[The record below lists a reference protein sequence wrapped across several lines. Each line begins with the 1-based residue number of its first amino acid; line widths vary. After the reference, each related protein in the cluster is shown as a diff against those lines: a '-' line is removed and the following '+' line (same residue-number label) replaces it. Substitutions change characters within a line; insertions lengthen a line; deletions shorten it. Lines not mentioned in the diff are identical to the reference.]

1 MAMPKKPSLRSFGK
15 NPLGFQE
22 GFRLHGFCVEN
33 MLQVDAK
40 ILENEEIGPQ
50 RYKMAL
56 SAPQIGRQAKPGQF
70 IHVRVS
76 GGYNPLLR
84 RPFSV
89 HRAQGQKIEI
99 LYNVVGKGTEIL
111 SGKKRGEYLDILGPL
126 GKGYRLPQK
135 KKGQVQYSSQK
146 KGQVQY
152 LKELPSATS
161 KIPDIILVAGGTG
174 VASLL
179 FLAESISVANSE
191 LSILVLI
198 GAKNRE
204 ELLCEG
210 DFRRLGCRV
219 EVATENGTRGY
230 KGLASELL
238 ENCLPLSGDR
248 PKPIVFACGPS
259 EMLKRI
265 GKISRKYRFPC
276 QVSLEERLACGVG
289 ACLGCVVKARGST
302 YTYKRVCK
310 DGPVFDAGELIWE

>member
-1 MAMPKKPSLRSFGK
+1 
-15 NPLGFQE
+15 
-22 GFRLHGFCVEN
+22 

-40 ILENEEIGPQ
+40 ILVNEGIGPQ

-76 GGYNPLLR
+76 KSFPPLLR
-84 RPFSV
+84 RPFSF
-89 HRAQGQKIEI
+89 HRVEGQKIEI
-99 LYNVVGKGTEIL
+99 LYKIVGEGTEIL
-111 SGKKRGEYLDILGPL
+111 SRKKRGEYLDILGPL
-126 GKGYRLPQK
+126 GNGYRAPQK
-135 KKGQVQYSSQK
+135 RAPQKRGQVQYSGGS
-146 KGQVQY
+146 
-152 LKELPSATS
+152 PTAPA
-161 KIPDIILVAGGTG
+161 KISDIILVAGGTG

-179 FLAESISVANSE
+179 FLAESISVANPE

-210 DFRRLGCRV
+210 DFKRLGCRV

-230 KGLASELL
+230 KGLASDLL
-238 ENCLPLSGDR
+238 EKYLPLSGDR
-248 PKPIVFACGPS
+248 SRPTVFACGPS

-265 GKISRKYRFPC
+265 GKISRKRRFPC
-276 QVSLEERLACGVG
+276 QVSLEERLGCGVG
-289 ACLGCVVKARGST
+289 ACLGCVVKAKGSN
-302 YTYKRVCK
+302 YSYKRVCK

>member
-1 MAMPKKPSLRSFGK
+1 M
-15 NPLGFQE
+15 
-22 GFRLHGFCVEN
+22 V
-33 MLQVDAK
+33 QVDGK
-40 ILENEEIGPQ
+40 ILENREIGPQ

-56 SAPQIGRQAKPGQF
+56 SAPQIGHQAKPGQF

-76 GGYNPLLR
+76 KSFPPLLR

-89 HRAQGQKIEI
+89 HRAQGQNIEI
-99 LYNVVGKGTEIL
+99 LYKIVGEGTEIL
-111 SGKKRGEYLDILGPL
+111 SRKKRGEYLDILGPL
-126 GKGYRLPQK
+126 GKGYRVPQK
-135 KKGQVQYSSQK
+135 RGRVQFSKKS
-146 KGQVQY
+146 
-152 LKELPSATS
+152 PSVTS
-161 KIPDIILVAGGTG
+161 RISDIILVAGGTG

-179 FLAESISVANSE
+179 FLAESISVANPE

-210 DFRRLGCRV
+210 DFTRLGCRV

-230 KGLASELL
+230 KGLVSDLL
-238 ENCLPLSGDR
+238 EKFLPLSGNR
-248 PKPIVFACGPS
+248 PKPMVFACGPS
-259 EMLKRI
+259 EMLKKI
-265 GKISRKYRFPC
+265 GKISRKHRFPC

-289 ACLGCVVKARGST
+289 ACLGCVVKTRGST

>member
-1 MAMPKKPSLRSFGK
+1 M
-15 NPLGFQE
+15 
-22 GFRLHGFCVEN
+22 V
-33 MLQVDAK
+33 QVDAK
-40 ILENEEIGPQ
+40 ILENEEIGPE

-56 SAPQIGRQAKPGQF
+56 SAPRIARQAKPGQF

-76 GGYNPLLR
+76 KSFPPLLR

-99 LYNVVGKGTEIL
+99 LYKVVGKGTEIL
-111 SGKKRGEYLDILGPL
+111 SRKKGGEYLDILGPL
-126 GKGYRLPQK
+126 GKGYQ
-135 KKGQVQYSSQK
+135 
-146 KGQVQY
+146 
-152 LKELPSATS
+152 LPSATP
-161 KIPDIILVAGGTG
+161 KISDIILVAGGTG

-179 FLAESISVANSE
+179 FLAESISVANPE

-198 GAKNRE
+198 GAKNRK

-219 EVATENGTRGY
+219 EVATENGTKGY
-230 KGLASELL
+230 KGLASDLL
-238 ENCLPLSGDR
+238 QKCLPLSGDK
-248 PKPIVFACGPS
+248 PKSTVFACGPS
-259 EMLKRI
+259 GMLKMI
-265 GKISRKYRFPC
+265 GKISRKHRFPC
-276 QVSLEERLACGVG
+276 QVSLEEHLACGVG

>member
-1 MAMPKKPSLRSFGK
+1 MANLSSLPREHLFLPKAKKSMSLSRSEK
-15 NPLGFQE
+15 IPHVSK
-22 GFRLHGFCVEN
+22 RTDMV
-33 MLQVDAK
+33 QVDAK
-40 ILENEEIGPQ
+40 ILENEEIGPE

-76 GGYNPLLR
+76 KSFPPLLR

-89 HRAQGQKIEI
+89 HRVQGQKIEI
-99 LYNVVGKGTEIL
+99 LYKVVGKGTEIL
-111 SGKKRGEYLDILGPL
+111 SRKSKDEYLDILGPL
-126 GKGYRLPQK
+126 GKGYQ
-135 KKGQVQYSSQK
+135 
-146 KGQVQY
+146 
-152 LKELPSATS
+152 LPSATS
-161 KIPDIILVAGGTG
+161 KISDIILVAGGTG

-179 FLAESISVANSE
+179 FLAESISVANPE

-204 ELLCEG
+204 ELLSEG

-219 EVATENGTRGY
+219 EVATENGTKGY
-230 KGLASELL
+230 KGLASDLL
-238 ENCLPLSGDR
+238 QKYLPLSGDK
-248 PKPIVFACGPS
+248 PKSIVFACGPS
-259 EMLKRI
+259 EMLKMI
-265 GKISRKYRFPC
+265 GKISMKHRFSC

-289 ACLGCVVKARGST
+289 ACLGCVVKAKGST

>member
-1 MAMPKKPSLRSFGK
+1 M
-15 NPLGFQE
+15 
-22 GFRLHGFCVEN
+22 V
-33 MLQVDAK
+33 QVDAK
-40 ILENEEIGPQ
+40 ILENREVGPQ

-56 SAPQIGRQAKPGQF
+56 FAPQIGRQARPGQF

-76 GGYNPLLR
+76 KSFPPLLR

-99 LYNVVGKGTEIL
+99 LYKVVGKGTEIL
-111 SGKKRGEYLDILGPL
+111 SRKSKDEYLDILGPL

-135 KKGQVQYSSQK
+135 KKGQVQY
-146 KGQVQY
+146 
-152 LKELPSATS
+152 LKESPSATS
-161 KIPDIILVAGGTG
+161 KFSDIILVAGGTG

-179 FLAESISVANSE
+179 FLAESISLANPE

-204 ELLCEG
+204 ELLSEG

-230 KGLASELL
+230 KGLASDLL
-238 ENCLPLSGDR
+238 QKYLPLSEDR

-259 EMLKRI
+259 EMLKII

-289 ACLGCVVKARGST
+289 ACLGCVVKAKGST

>member
-1 MAMPKKPSLRSFGK
+1 M
-15 NPLGFQE
+15 
-22 GFRLHGFCVEN
+22 V
-33 MLQVDAK
+33 QVDAK
-40 ILENEEIGPQ
+40 ILENREIAPQ
-50 RYKMAL
+50 RYKMSL

-76 GGYNPLLR
+76 KSFPPLLR
-84 RPFSV
+84 RPFSI
-89 HRAQGQKIEI
+89 HRVEGQKMEI
-99 LYNVVGKGTEIL
+99 LYKVVGKGTEIL

-135 KKGQVQYSSQK
+135 KKGQVQYFATPK

-161 KIPDIILVAGGTG
+161 KISDIILVAGGTG

-179 FLAESISVANSE
+179 FLAESISLANPE

-204 ELLCEG
+204 ELLCEE
-210 DFRRLGCRV
+210 DFKRLGCRV
-219 EVATENGTRGY
+219 EVATENDTRGY

-238 ENCLPLSGDR
+238 EKFLPLSGDS
-248 PKPIVFACGPS
+248 PKPIIFACGPS

-265 GKISRKYRFPC
+265 GKISRKHRFPC

-289 ACLGCVVKARGST
+289 ACLGCVVKAKGST

>member
-1 MAMPKKPSLRSFGK
+1 M
-15 NPLGFQE
+15 
-22 GFRLHGFCVEN
+22 V
-33 MLQVDAK
+33 QVDAK
-40 ILENEEIGPQ
+40 ILENREIGSQ

-76 GGYNPLLR
+76 KSFSPLLR

-99 LYNVVGKGTEIL
+99 LYKVVGKGTEIL
-111 SGKKRGEYLDILGPL
+111 SRKSKDEYLDILGPL
-126 GKGYRLPQK
+126 GKGYQ
-135 KKGQVQYSSQK
+135 
-146 KGQVQY
+146 
-152 LKELPSATS
+152 LPSATS
-161 KIPDIILVAGGTG
+161 KISDIILVAGGTG

-179 FLAESISVANSE
+179 FLAESISLANPE

-198 GAKNRE
+198 GAKNRK

-219 EVATENGTRGY
+219 EVATENGTKGY
-230 KGLASELL
+230 KGLASDLL
-238 ENCLPLSGDR
+238 QKCLPLSGDK
-248 PKPIVFACGPS
+248 PKSTVFACGPS
-259 EMLKRI
+259 GMLKMI
-265 GKISRKYRFPC
+265 GKISRKHRFPC

-289 ACLGCVVKARGST
+289 ACLGCVVKAKGST

>member
-1 MAMPKKPSLRSFGK
+1 MV
-15 NPLGFQE
+15 QIE
-22 GFRLHGFCVEN
+22 
-33 MLQVDAK
+33 AK
-40 ILENEEIGPQ
+40 ILENREIGPQ

-56 SAPQIGRQAKPGQF
+56 SAPEISRQAKPGQF
-70 IHVRVS
+70 IHVRVAKS
-76 GGYNPLLR
+76 FPPLLR

-89 HRAQGQKIEI
+89 HRVEGEKIEI
-99 LYNVVGKGTEIL
+99 LYKVVGKGTEIL
-111 SGKKRGEYLDILGPL
+111 SKRKRGEYLDIIGPL
-126 GKGYRLPQK
+126 GKGYLLPQK
-135 KKGQVQYSSQK
+135 RAQK

-152 LKELPSATS
+152 LGKSPTAPS
-161 KIPDIILVAGGTG
+161 KISDIILVAGGTG

-179 FLAESISVANSE
+179 FLAESISVSNPE

-198 GAKNRE
+198 GAKNSK

-219 EVATENGTRGY
+219 EIATENGTGGY
-230 KGLASELL
+230 RGLASDLL
-238 ENCLPLSGDR
+238 QKFLPLAGDR

-265 GKISRKYRFPC
+265 GKISKKQRFPC

-289 ACLGCVVKARGST
+289 ACLGCVVKTRGST